1 MVVHQFRLDM
11 WIVIKSHILE
21 THNKACSSKR
31 IYSYKIVTS
40 WWKYAKGYS
49 DLWKYNVTFGV
60 LEQENEAV
68 HVSFAN
74 EYFLKR
80 DGTNWMGHH
89 LHASRF
95 RVSGILEKTKMLLI
109 YERLN
114 RKRKF

>member
-1 MVVHQFRLDM
+1 MQQQKNILIQNCHFVVE
-11 WIVIKSHILE
+11 I
-21 THNKACSSKR
+21 C
-31 IYSYKIVTS
+31 
-40 WWKYAKGYS
+40 KGYS